1 MAGRKS
7 DFTLTKLDDLF
18 STQEQRDEEN
28 LSKIRD
34 IPLTEID
41 DFPDHPFKV
50 RDDEDMAQLI
60 ESIKERGVITPA
72 TVRQKEDGRYE
83 LISGHRRKRACE
95 LAGFDTLR
103 CEVVD
108 LNRDEATILMV
119 ESNYQRS
126 QILPS
131 EKAYAYKM
139 RLEAMKRQAG
149 RPSKENGVP
158 LGHDSLV
165 GKSRELLAAEGQD
178 SNTQIQRYIRLT
190 NLVPELLEYVDEGRI
205 KMRPA
210 VELSFL
216 DEDSQRDVVD
226 EIDLNDATPSHD
238 QTIRMRK
245 FFEELT
251 TEELIKYDYIIQ
263 QAFKAGLTAATIS
276 VVLKVA
282 PEIIKAIDYLMK
294 NGEINAEQFKKI
306 GFAAVSGGAEGFIR
320 GSVSAAITASC
331 KAGLLG
337 EALKSVDPT
346 IVGTVTV
353 LTMNV
358 IKNAFQVALG
368 KKTRTQ
374 LSGELVRDMYIS
386 ACSLIGG
393 GISQAF
399 IEVPVLGYM
408 IGSFVGSIIGSF
420 TYNIG
425 YKAVVSFCVD
435 SGFTMFGLVE
445 QDYTL
450 PKEII
455 EQMGIETFEYESF
468 QYDTFEPE
476 GFSFE
481 TFETDTFEPDTLDIT
496 FLRRGVIGV
505 SKVGYVL

>member
-1 MAGRKS
+1 MIKTESARRPEQVYRYQETLDLLKDRLS
-7 DFTLTKLDDLF
+7 DDKGAE
-18 STQEQRDEEN
+18 SIP
-28 LSKIRD
+28 LSKKEAEALATLAKQGKINS
-34 IPLTEID
+34 
-41 DFPDHPFKV
+41 
-50 RDDEDMAQLI
+50 DE
-60 ESIKERGVITPA
+60 
-72 TVRQKEDGRYE
+72 
-83 LISGHRRKRACE
+83 
-95 LAGFDTLR
+95 
-103 CEVVD
+103 
-108 LNRDEATILMV
+108 
-119 ESNYQRS
+119 
-126 QILPS
+126 
-131 EKAYAYKM
+131 
-139 RLEAMKRQAG
+139 
-149 RPSKENGVP
+149 
-158 LGHDSLV
+158 LG
-165 GKSRELLAAEGQD
+165 
-178 SNTQIQRYIRLT
+178 
-190 NLVPELLEYVDEGRI
+190 
-205 KMRPA
+205 
-210 VELSFL
+210 
-216 DEDSQRDVVD
+216 
-226 EIDLNDATPSHD
+226 
-238 QTIRMRK
+238 
-245 FFEELT
+245 LT

-276 VVLKVA
+276 IVLKVA

-476 GFSFE
+476 GFSFD
-481 TFETDTFEPDTLDIT
+481 TFETDIFEPDTLDIT